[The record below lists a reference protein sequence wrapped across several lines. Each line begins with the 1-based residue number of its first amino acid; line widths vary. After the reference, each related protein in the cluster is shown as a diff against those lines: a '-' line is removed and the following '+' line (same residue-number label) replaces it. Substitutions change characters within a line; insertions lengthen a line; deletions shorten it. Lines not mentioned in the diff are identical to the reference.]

1 MAWLSVAI
9 HARVRSGG
17 SSGSVGL
24 PLSSD
29 YKTGFASATNH
40 YWNRAALLY
49 SARLGSLL
57 HGLSVGGNFTVIL
70 LCVVPQLQS
79 RDGRKQNGCLEAPAT
94 AYARGLPCFVMGLS

>member
-1 MAWLSVAI
+1 M
-9 HARVRSGG
+9 
-17 SSGSVGL
+17 GL

-70 LCVVPQLQS
+70 LDVVSQLQTGAG
-79 RDGRKQNGCLEAPAT
+79 REQDG
-94 AYARGLPCFVMGLS
+94 